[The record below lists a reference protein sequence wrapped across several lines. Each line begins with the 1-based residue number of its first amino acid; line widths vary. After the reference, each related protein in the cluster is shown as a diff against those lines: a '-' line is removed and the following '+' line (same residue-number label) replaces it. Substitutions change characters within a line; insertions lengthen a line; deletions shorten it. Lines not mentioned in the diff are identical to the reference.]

1 MTLMIKKTLLTA
13 ATVSL
18 LALSPGI
25 QAASDSA
32 TVNITAT
39 VVDNTCTPQWS
50 MNGVDVAMG
59 RVSLKDFG
67 SDKIGATEAFT
78 LNLAGCGSG
87 ATSVKVTASGVS
99 DATDSSL
106 FKNTE
111 TTEGVAAT
119 GVGVE
124 IWGDSDQATKMAPDG
139 SNSVMYPIAN
149 SKADMTFLARLKQSG
164 ATAPGAGAV
173 KSVVTMIFDY
183 Q

>member
-50 MNGVDVAMG
+50 TNGVDVAMG

-67 SDKIGATEAFT
+67 SDKFKAKFFSNNYHIFRAA
-78 LNLAGCGSG
+78 LYAKKAGLR
-87 ATSVKVTASGVS
+87 A
-99 DATDSSL
+99 
-106 FKNTE
+106 N
-111 TTEGVAAT
+111 
-119 GVGVE
+119 GVGSYTRFYFLPNAIIRE
-124 IWGDSDQATKMAPDG
+124 FAGIF
-139 SNSVMYPIAN
+139 VMCCPLLCI
-149 SKADMTFLARLKQSG
+149 G
-164 ATAPGAGAV
+164 V
-173 KSVVTMIFDY
+173 
-183 Q
+183 